1 MKLISEKFI
10 KPDLSKYKI
19 PEKLIDKKYGLYYIT
34 LQCDDM
40 VMLRKLLY
48 FIPVRMLVYDKND
61 IVFTRSFKMVPEG
74 KDLIY

>member
-34 LQCDDM
+34 L
-40 VMLRKLLY
+40 
-48 FIPVRMLVYDKND
+48 
-61 IVFTRSFKMVPEG
+61 
-74 KDLIY
+74 